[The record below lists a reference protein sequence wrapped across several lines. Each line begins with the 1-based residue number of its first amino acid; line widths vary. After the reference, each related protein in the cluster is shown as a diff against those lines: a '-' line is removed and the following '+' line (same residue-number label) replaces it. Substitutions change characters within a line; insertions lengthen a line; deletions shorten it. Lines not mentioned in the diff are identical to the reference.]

1 MQVTIVPQQRKR
13 ILPVSKYNL
22 NLRSHLQGFQEAVQ
36 LRRVALSKMEV
47 VSMCEKQIAQ
57 FIEI

>member
-1 MQVTIVPQQRKR
+1 MQVTTVPQQRKR

-22 NLRSHLQGFQEAVQ
+22 NLCSHLQGFQEAVQ
-36 LRRVALSKMEV
+36 LRREALSKKEV

>member
-22 NLRSHLQGFQEAVQ
+22 NLLSHLQGFQEAVQ
-36 LRRVALSKMEV
+36 LRREALSKKEV